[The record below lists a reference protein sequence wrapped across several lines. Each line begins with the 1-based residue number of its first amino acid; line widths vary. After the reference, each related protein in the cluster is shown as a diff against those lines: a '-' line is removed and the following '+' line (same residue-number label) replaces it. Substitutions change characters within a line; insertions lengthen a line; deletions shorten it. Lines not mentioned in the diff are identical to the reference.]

1 MSSSVSVAIAKRVAA
16 HLTDGEV
23 VNLGIGIPTLV
34 ADHLPDGVDVVLQ
47 TENGMLGVGPTPA
60 EEDVDPNLVNAG
72 KLPVSELPGAS
83 YFSSSASFGMIRGAH
98 VDTAILGALQLDE
111 QGRIANWSIP
121 GKPILGVG
129 GAMDLLVGARRVI
142 VATTH
147 LAKDG
152 SPKVVAQTSFP
163 LTADRPVDLI
173 VTEHAT
179 FAVRD
184 GGLVLVDVAEGTTVA
199 WVREHTGAAFTVA
212 LEEGGAAGADGAAG
226 PADAAGADAAAET
239 TTATEAV
246 R

>member
-1 MSSSVSVAIAKRVAA
+1 MSSVSTVIAQRVAR
-16 HLTDGEV
+16 HIHDGEI

-60 EEDVDPNLVNAG
+60 EADIDPNLVNAG
-72 KLPVSELPGAS
+72 KLPVSELAGAS
-83 YFSSSASFGMIRGAH
+83 YFSSSASFAMIRGGH
-98 VDTAILGALQLDE
+98 VDVAILGALQLDE

-147 LAKDG
+147 TAKDG
-152 SPKVVAQTSFP
+152 APKIVSSCDYP
-163 LTADRPVDLI
+163 LSADRSVDLI

-184 GGLVLVDVAEGTTVA
+184 GGLVLIDLAEGSTLE
-199 WVREHTGAAFTVA
+199 WVQENTGARYTVA
-212 LEEGGAAGADGAAG
+212 LKQQ
-226 PADAAGADAAAET
+226 
-239 TTATEAV
+239 TEVA